1 MIQFQS
7 LAHKSVAAWPLI
19 SRPIVRVLAGAALLC
34 IGASA
39 SADQLLVTGA
49 NANGN
54 SVYDLN
60 LTPSSA
66 TPPTPVIAN
75 ATTAINSDGKKQGS
89 FDALVWASNAFCKSL
104 DLIVADVADHQ
115 IVRYQGASTVSG
127 CYNPTAKPP
136 PTVSPTAQVIFKWSK
151 LGSGPAQPN
160 GLSVDANGNLFVVSS
175 SGLLDP
181 KPSVWV
187 LPFNQT
193 AKQNCSN
200 QPAGAYCAPVLIDN
214 KFGGVLT
221 LALSETLVA
230 GTTTPLWSAGDLL
243 VLVGDSFDARL
254 TVYKQ
259 SAIYGNNTNGV
270 IATGGLPAKGPSS
283 TPIPFSKFIALLAD
297 PFGMDIWPANATT
310 GTNTAV
316 LFTTIDGRILRFDTV
331 QNKFIANFAN
341 SVGPGL
347 EKLRVGTYANVPYA
361 FVAQVLAKG
370 TGQILAFAAPPASGA
385 NKPLAAVTSGVLNP
399 IGLAV
404 SSSASTPV
412 PQECTTPSCGY
423 QPLVV
428 APLGPVATTTF
439 SPPPGVNFTGTIT
452 EQDCIVDPDPRVTIG
467 EESAWSCSGADLM
480 IGSGTAYCPSFPASI
495 IPGSVCGH
503 SGPDVRGFAVIEGT
517 ALGVDPVDNN
527 TFFQTALNIDT
538 VLPGPGNLECNT
550 FGTTGLI
557 PLTAWGTR
565 SDLTTVE
572 GSMVEDS
579 PAFGTLFPDL
589 GGAPG
594 YLADL
599 TSTCDLSTS
608 GGHGISMFAFGLA
621 LSNNTPSYVYS
632 LQFEKYSALQSTVE
646 AAAITPTVQTTLEA
660 GNTTAETYISAAE
673 GGVNATANLDCALAQ
688 IYATDLFLR
697 ETLAANPTA
706 FSSNL
711 VSSPPGGGNTDPAA
725 DIDSRLA
732 NWYLT
737 INTEIL
743 LNAPPPPPA
752 LTGYPLPFPVP
763 ASSVPPACYTIGG
776 TVSGLTG
783 SGPVLQ
789 DSFTN
794 TSLNYSG
801 TDSDS
806 VTGNG
811 TFTFPTALATGSNY
825 NVTVMT
831 QPAEQTCSVTNGSGT
846 VGTSN
851 IANIT
856 VTCSTT
862 VTGNVV
868 INYFTLGFTA
878 PTEETPGYSDASF
891 FAPNATQCN
900 FTSLYGSFAPSFV
913 LTGPPLTLED
923 TIQNAY
929 SNNTQEFPPASG
941 PGYGT
946 DTYALTCY
954 GAAGTPPATI
964 APILNASGT
973 TPVTQTPLAIDGFG
987 EDFNGNLVWETVP
1000 TPNSATCTLIDEF
1013 GGTLPSYITSS
1024 GPAIQSPI
1032 TGLPGMEP
1040 VTPSSPDYVSPN
1052 ACAVEDASPVL
1063 LPDTLTLVCSDPN
1076 LGTAVAQLV
1085 WTTTSCAPA
1094 IP

>member
-1 MIQFQS
+1 MMHFQGLVRS
-7 LAHKSVAAWPLI
+7 SVAVTGW
-19 SRPIVRVLAGAALLC
+19 LAGAALLC
-34 IGASA
+34 LSASA
-39 SADQLLVTGA
+39 NADQLLVTGA

-60 LTPSSA
+60 ITP
-66 TPPTPVIAN
+66 TVPPTPLAPVIAN
-75 ATTAINSDGKKQGS
+75 ATTPINSDGKKQGS
-89 FDALVWASNAFCKSL
+89 FDALVWAPNAYCKSL

-127 CYNPTAKPP
+127 CYIPTAKPP
-136 PTVSPTAQVIFKWSK
+136 PTVSPTAQVIFKWTK

-160 GLSVDANGNLFVVSS
+160 GVSVDANGNLFVVSS
-175 SGLLDP
+175 SGPLDP

-187 LPFNQT
+187 VPFNQT

-230 GTTTPLWSAGDLL
+230 GTATPLWNAGDLL

-254 TVYKQ
+254 TVYQQK
-259 SAIYGNNTNGV
+259 AIYGNNTNGV

-297 PFGMDIWPANATT
+297 PFGMDIWPANVSA

-331 QNKFIANFAN
+331 QNKFIGNFAN

-347 EKLRVGTYANVPYA
+347 QKLRVGTYANVPYA

-370 TGQILAFAAPPASGA
+370 TGQILAFAAPPAPPAA

-404 SSSASTPV
+404 SNSASTAV
-412 PQECTTPSCGY
+412 PQECTAPSCGY

-439 SPPPGVNFTGTIT
+439 TPPPGVNFTGTIT
-452 EQDCIVDPDPRVTIG
+452 EQECIVDPDPRVTIG
-467 EESAWSCSGADLM
+467 EEGAWSCSGAYLP
-480 IGSGTAYCPSFPASI
+480 IGSGTAYCPSFPSSI

-503 SGPDVRGFAVIEGT
+503 SGPDVSGFAVIEGT

-527 TFFQTALNIDT
+527 TFFETALNIDT
-538 VLPGPGNLECNT
+538 VLPGPQNLECDT

-572 GSMVEDS
+572 GTMVEDS
-579 PAFGTLFPDL
+579 MAFGVLFPDL
-589 GGAPG
+589 GGAQG

-599 TSTCDLSTS
+599 TSTCDLSTT

-621 LSNNTPSYVYS
+621 LSNNSSNYVYS
-632 LQFEKYSALQSTVE
+632 LQFEKYSALQSTIE
-646 AAAITPTVQTTLEA
+646 SAAITPSVATQLEA
-660 GNTTAETYISAAE
+660 SSTTAETYISAAQ
-673 GGVNATANLDCALAQ
+673 GGANPAVTTANLDCALAQ
-688 IYATDLFLR
+688 IYATDAFLR
-697 ETLAANPTA
+697 ATLAAGPGA
-706 FSSNL
+706 FNANTPL
-711 VSSPPGGGNTDPAA
+711 GTGDTDPAG

-743 LNAPPPPPA
+743 GNAPPMPPA
-752 LTGYPLPFPVP
+752 LNGYPLPFPVP
-763 ASSVPPACYTIGG
+763 MSSVPPACYTIGG

-794 TSLNYSG
+794 TTLNYSG
-801 TDSDS
+801 LDSDS

-825 NVTVMT
+825 NVTVTT
-831 QPAEQTCSVTNGSGT
+831 QPAGQTCSVTNGSGT

-851 IANIT
+851 VTNIT

-868 INYFTLGFTA
+868 INYFQLAFLSPPPANAADNSFGEF
-878 PTEETPGYSDASF
+878 DAS
-891 FAPNATQCN
+891 NATQCN
-900 FTSLYGSFAPSFV
+900 FGYLYGNFAPSTYYETFTGAD
-913 LTGPPLTLED
+913 LTTENAVGVSYPPGVF
-923 TIQNAY
+923 
-929 SNNTQEFPPASG
+929 NTPDPPAG
-941 PGYGT
+941 APGYGT
-946 DTYALTCY
+946 DTYTLTCY

-964 APILNASGT
+964 APILNTIGM
-973 TPVTQTPLAIDGFG
+973 TPVTETPLAIDGFG
-987 EDFNGNLVWETVP
+987 EDINGNLVWETVP

-1013 GGTLPSYITSS
+1013 GGPLPSYITSS

-1032 TGLPGMEP
+1032 MNLPGMEP

-1052 ACAVEDASPVL
+1052 ACAVEDALPVL

-1076 LGTAVAQLV
+1076 YGTAVAQLV

>member
-1 MIQFQS
+1 MMHVRG

-39 SADQLLVTGA
+39 NADQLLVTGA

-660 GNTTAETYISAAE
+660 GNTTAESYISAAE

-697 ETLAANPTA
+697 ETLAAGPTA

-711 VSSPPGGGNTDPAA
+711 VSSPPGGGDTDPAG

-776 TVSGLTG
+776 TVSGLPTSG
-783 SGPVLQ
+783 SGLSGLVLLDNGGDALSFPV
-789 DSFTN
+789 
-794 TSLNYSG
+794 G
-801 TDSDS
+801 A
-806 VTGNG
+806 NG
-811 TFTFPTALATGSNY
+811 TFTFPTALPSGSAY
-825 NVTVMT
+825 NVTV
-831 QPAEQTCSVTNGSGT
+831 QSSPSGESCSVSNGSGNVT
-846 VGTSN
+846 N
-851 IANIT
+851 ANIT
-856 VTCSTT
+856 GVVVTCSA
-862 VTGNVV
+862 VV
-868 INYFTLGFTA
+868 
-878 PTEETPGYSDASF
+878 
-891 FAPNATQCN
+891 
-900 FTSLYGSFAPSFV
+900 V
-913 LTGPPLTLED
+913 GPPAISGVGYWYQYQNIYFISTNLYFCNAGDLDYAINSGGQQYDLSGMPGNGTYQSAFSVELPPLFD
-923 TIQNAY
+923 TI
-929 SNNTQEFPPASG
+929 T
-941 PGYGT
+941 
-946 DTYALTCY
+946 LTCY
-954 GAAGTPPATI
+954 DQTGTI
-964 APILNASGT
+964 
-973 TPVTQTPLAIDGFG
+973 PVFGGPVLITNPSFTSSNTPLSITNFAAD
-987 EDFNGNLVWETVP
+987 LVNNALIWATANS
-1000 TPNSATCTLIDEF
+1000 TPNTVCALMDEF
-1013 GGTLPSYITSS
+1013 GNQPESPDPYPTAPMLNLPSSSS
-1024 GPAIQSPI
+1024 GYVNGEYLYPNNSA
-1032 TGLPGMEP
+1032 
-1040 VTPSSPDYVSPN
+1040 PSCPETQYADTV
-1052 ACAVEDASPVL
+1052 
-1063 LPDTLTLVCSDPN
+1063 TLTCTDAAN
-1076 LGTAVAQLV
+1076 GAAVQTV
-1085 WTTTSCAPA
+1085 TVNWSTC
-1094 IP
+1094 IE